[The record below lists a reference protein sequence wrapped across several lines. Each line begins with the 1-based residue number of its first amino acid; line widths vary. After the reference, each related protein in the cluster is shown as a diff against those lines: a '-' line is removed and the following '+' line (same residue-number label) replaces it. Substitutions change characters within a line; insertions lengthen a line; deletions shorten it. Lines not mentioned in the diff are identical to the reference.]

1 MNKEKGLV
9 VILSHADTIDKK
21 EVLLECILSIKKQ
34 NYDILVS
41 SHIEISKDI
50 NDLVDY
56 VVYDRENPLI
66 MYDEYLNNPSVV
78 YVWMNLPGYEQNYP
92 IKFNHAYAVMKLIQ
106 NGSAIAEINGYRN
119 VHFVNYDYVLND
131 DTILTKHNDLLN
143 DNDIV
148 SYDWINYGSSH
159 SNNISS
165 GFFSVNNIPFFNLIK
180 NIKSKEDYCKYG
192 SPIFEEFL
200 YDYVNNHSSLKTFNI
215 SISELF
221 DNLSIEDVKS
231 GKITTNKIATKSI
244 LDDYIINGK
253 LYLFLTKDN
262 NGDFYIFI
270 KYDDCLNVKFK
281 TCGKEYTYISKHGVN
296 LIPVTSEYLSKGI
309 DINIESNNSDN
320 ILIDRRFTEKTT
332 PADCKISEKSFIHNV
347 FNLNSGMEKKYTI
360 EKYLDENTA
369 KRFDLIN
376 FISNE
381 YNFSDYLE
389 IGVNDGSCIR
399 RIQIKN
405 KDGVDPSPNSE
416 IGFGES
422 VPEIK
427 YQFTSDYF
435 FENCAYKKYDV
446 IFIDGLH
453 HSDQVDKDIENSLK
467 YLNDDGFIFLHDC
480 NPPEYETQLVPRQS
494 GIWNGD
500 VWKSIVKIRC
510 ERSDLNVCVVDTDWG
525 IGVIRKGS
533 QDTYNKTNLH
543 ECLQWNYFDL
553 NRDELLNIIS
563 VDEFYNRFKKKNSS
577 DVSIIVSHADSEEK
591 LNVLKRCIKSIK
603 KTGSKIILTSH
614 ILVNEEILKL
624 IDFFVYDVE
633 NPVIDTGEDS
643 TTFWLS
649 YPDYEQQY
657 KFRINYSYSIF
668 NLYKNAISLSNSK
681 GFKVSHIINYDY
693 IILDE
698 SLLKTHS
705 DTLIDK
711 DVVFYQQEGV
721 DGTICPGVFSIRN
734 NKFLELFSDID
745 SVQKYFS
752 LGITQFENFLYHH
765 FSKLNYQQK
774 KLSDL
779 EKKNLLDLISLNS
792 QFSIEKEVDGFIQ
805 KTLIFISTESD
816 KYYIFLT
823 SNIDLEVKINIDDII
838 FRPKT
843 NHVNLIE
850 IDYQDILNGFDI
862 EIPII
867 NFQNK
872 YDINTSLATCQIKNK
887 NLIIN
892 KKNLKNGSYR
902 TI

>member
-1 MNKEKGLV
+1 M
-9 VILSHADTIDKK
+9 
-21 EVLLECILSIKKQ
+21 
-34 NYDILVS
+34 
-41 SHIEISKDI
+41 
-50 NDLVDY
+50 
-56 VVYDRENPLI
+56 
-66 MYDEYLNNPSVV
+66 
-78 YVWMNLPGYEQNYP
+78 
-92 IKFNHAYAVMKLIQ
+92 
-106 NGSAIAEINGYRN
+106 
-119 VHFVNYDYVLND
+119 
-131 DTILTKHNDLLN
+131 
-143 DNDIV
+143 
-148 SYDWINYGSSH
+148 
-159 SNNISS
+159 
-165 GFFSVNNIPFFNLIK
+165 
-180 NIKSKEDYCKYG
+180 
-192 SPIFEEFL
+192 
-200 YDYVNNHSSLKTFNI
+200 
-215 SISELF
+215 
-221 DNLSIEDVKS
+221 
-231 GKITTNKIATKSI
+231 
-244 LDDYIINGK
+244 
-253 LYLFLTKDN
+253 
-262 NGDFYIFI
+262 
-270 KYDDCLNVKFK
+270 
-281 TCGKEYTYISKHGVN
+281 
-296 LIPVTSEYLSKGI
+296 
-309 DINIESNNSDN
+309 
-320 ILIDRRFTEKTT
+320 
-332 PADCKISEKSFIHNV
+332 
-347 FNLNSGMEKKYTI
+347 
-360 EKYLDENTA
+360 
-369 KRFDLIN
+369 
-376 FISNE
+376 
-381 YNFSDYLE
+381 
-389 IGVNDGSCIR
+389 
-399 RIQIKN
+399 
-405 KDGVDPSPNSE
+405 
-416 IGFGES
+416 
-422 VPEIK
+422 
-427 YQFTSDYF
+427 
-435 FENCAYKKYDV
+435 
-446 IFIDGLH
+446 
-453 HSDQVDKDIENSLK
+453 
-467 YLNDDGFIFLHDC
+467 
-480 NPPEYETQLVPRQS
+480 
-494 GIWNGD
+494 
-500 VWKSIVKIRC
+500 
-510 ERSDLNVCVVDTDWG
+510 
-525 IGVIRKGS
+525 
-533 QDTYNKTNLH
+533 
-543 ECLQWNYFDL
+543 
-553 NRDELLNIIS
+553 
-563 VDEFYNRFKKKNSS
+563 
-577 DVSIIVSHADSEEK
+577 
-591 LNVLKRCIKSIK
+591 
-603 KTGSKIILTSH
+603 
-614 ILVNEEILKL
+614 